1 MPAKPTTIDDYL
13 AGVNDKQRAAL
24 QKLRKTIKTIVP
36 KAEECISYGVAAFRL
51 DGQPIAGFGA
61 IANHCTYFPM
71 SGATVATLK
80 ADLKDYET
88 SKGAIR
94 FPADQ
99 PLPITLVRK
108 LIKAR
113 IAEFAERSKA
123 KSS

>member
-1 MPAKPTTIDDYL
+1 MAAKPKTIDEYL
-13 AGVNDKQRAAL
+13 AGVNDEQRAAL
-24 QKLRKTIKTIVP
+24 QKLRKIIKTIVP
-36 KAEECISYGVAAFRL
+36 KAEECINYGVAAFRL

-61 IANHCTYFPM
+61 SANHCTYFPM

-99 PLPITLVRK
+99 PLPIALVRK
-108 LIKAR
+108 LIKTR
-113 IAEFAERSKA
+113 VAENAERLKA
-123 KSS
+123 KR